1 MGDRVRRRLR
11 RSSGSGVGRDRREC
25 QRARRMNG
33 SPKLAGMG
41 LGAPLGYARILGWGP
56 SQESMVVTS
65 AETPSSGDI
74 DLKWTPPVDM
84 HS

>member
-1 MGDRVRRRLR
+1 MGGGDD
-11 RSSGSGVGRDRREC
+11 SKGSME
-25 QRARRMNG
+25 AN
-33 SPKLAGMG
+33 P
-41 LGAPLGYARILGWGP
+41 
-56 SQESMVVTS
+56 